1 MDNKYREHILFSNK
15 YRKKYAHK
23 KLTIALPWMPTL
35 PLGRTN
41 EDCSH
46 TTAKH
51 NKTTLKNCKT

>member
-1 MDNKYREHILFSNK
+1 VNIFFLATNIEKNMLIKN
-15 YRKKYAHK
+15 AHK